1 MTTSCRVASTIR
13 DVSASDW
20 DRCASAQNGI
30 LNPFVSYAFLASLED
45 SGCATALK
53 GWAGQHLVLEESGRV
68 IGVVPCYLKSHSQ
81 GEYVFD
87 HGWADAFHRAG
98 GRYYPKLQV
107 SAPFTPVTGP
117 RILAESSDT
126 RALLVEQLQRHCAN
140 ANASSVHV
148 TFASALDEAALSKSG
163 WLQREDIQF
172 HWTNKGHSSF
182 IDFLGALSS
191 SKRKN
196 IRKERES
203 FARSGITFELHTGSS
218 LTETHWDHF
227 FAFYNDTG
235 NRKWGSPY
243 LNRLFFSLI
252 SDRMADS
259 ILLVMAK
266 RNGQYIAG
274 ALNFIG
280 ADTLYGRNWGCLES
294 HPFLHFEVC
303 YYQAIDFAILHGLKT
318 VEAGAQG
325 EHKLARGYLPVKTS
339 SFHFFRH
346 KGLAR
351 AVEDYLVHER
361 EAVDENKSILS
372 EHSPFKHSAGD
383 EHDL

>member
-1 MTTSCRVASTIR
+1 MTAGCRVVSSIR
-13 DVSASDW
+13 DVSAADW
-20 DRCASAQNGI
+20 DRCAMQGGK
-30 LNPFVSYAFLASLED
+30 LNPFVSFAFLSSLED
-45 SGCATALK
+45 SGCASALK
-53 GWAGQHLVLEESGRV
+53 GWAPQHLVHEDDGQVAGLA
-68 IGVVPCYLKSHSQ
+68 PCYLKSHSQ

-107 SAPFTPVTGP
+107 SVPFTPVTGP
-117 RILAESSDT
+117 RILADAPEVRD
-126 RALLVEQLQRHCAN
+126 LLVDELQAHCVTAH
-140 ANASSVHV
+140 ASSVHV
-148 TFASALDEAALSKSG
+148 TFASQADVETLSHKG
-163 WLQREDIQF
+163 WLHREDIQF
-172 HWTNKGHSSF
+172 HWRNAGHNSF
-182 IDFLGALSS
+182 ADFLGDLSS

-203 FARSGITFELHTGSS
+203 FARSGITFEWLTGAS
-218 LTETHWDHF
+218 LKESHWDHF

-235 NRKWGSPY
+235 SRKWGSPY
-243 LNRLFFSLI
+243 LNRLFFSLMN
-252 SDRMADS
+252 DRMADS

-280 ADTLYGRNWGCLES
+280 QDTLYGRNWGCLES

-303 YYQAIDFAILHGLKT
+303 YYQAIDFAIAHGLKT

-339 SFHFFRH
+339 SFHHFRH

-351 AVEDYLVHER
+351 AVADYLVQER
-361 EAVDENKSILS
+361 EAVDENKSILND
-372 EHSPFKHSAGD
+372 HSPFKHTAGD

>member
-1 MTTSCRVASTIR
+1 MTTSCRVVSTIR
-13 DVSASDW
+13 DVSATDW
-20 DRCASAQNGI
+20 DRCASAQDGN
-30 LNPFVSYAFLASLED
+30 LNPFVSFAFLSSLED
-45 SGCATALK
+45 SGCTVALK
-53 GWAGQHLVLEESGRV
+53 GWAAQHLVLEEQGQV
-68 IGVVPCYLKSHSQ
+68 TGTMPCYLKSHSQ

-107 SAPFTPVTGP
+107 SVPFTPVTGP
-117 RILAESSDT
+117 RILAGDDEA
-126 RALLVEQLQRHCAN
+126 RALLVDQLQSHCAD
-140 ANASSVHV
+140 ANASSAHV
-148 TFASALDEAALSKSG
+148 TFASAQDVTALTKNG
-163 WLQREDIQF
+163 WLHREDIQF

-182 IDFLGALSS
+182 TEFLGALSS

-203 FARSGITFELHTGSS
+203 FARSGITFEWHTGAS
-218 LTETHWDHF
+218 LTESHWDHF

-235 NRKWGSPY
+235 SRKWGSPY

-252 SDRMADS
+252 NDRMADQ

-266 RNGQYIAG
+266 RNGHYIAG

-280 ADTLYGRNWGCLES
+280 QDTLFGRNWGCLES

-303 YYQAIDFAILHGLKT
+303 YYQAIDFAIARGLKT

-346 KGLAR
+346 KGLAK
-351 AVEDYLVHER
+351 AVADYLVQER
-361 EAVDENKSILS
+361 EAVDENQSILS
-372 EHSPFKHSAGD
+372 EHSPFKQSAGD
-383 EHDL
+383 DHDL